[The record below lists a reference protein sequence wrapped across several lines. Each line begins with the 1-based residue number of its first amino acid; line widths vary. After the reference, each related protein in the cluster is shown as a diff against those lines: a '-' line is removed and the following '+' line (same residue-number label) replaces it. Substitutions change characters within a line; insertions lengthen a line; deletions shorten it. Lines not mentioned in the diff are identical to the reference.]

1 MAKWW
6 DIKTTPVKPVLT
18 AQGYQIRR
26 LLEAI
31 PHGGIVNG
39 KAYLIVY
46 NRQIPELSYLISE
59 GI

>member
-1 MAKWW
+1 MKWW
-6 DIKTTPVKPVLT
+6 DVKNTPVIPAENL
-18 AQGYQIRR
+18 QRYQMRR

-31 PHGGIVNG
+31 PHGGVING

-46 NRQIPELSYLISE
+46 NRQVPERSYVICE

>member
-26 LLEAI
+26 LLDSI

-46 NRQIPELSYLISE
+46 NRAVPERSYVICE
-59 GI
+59 GL